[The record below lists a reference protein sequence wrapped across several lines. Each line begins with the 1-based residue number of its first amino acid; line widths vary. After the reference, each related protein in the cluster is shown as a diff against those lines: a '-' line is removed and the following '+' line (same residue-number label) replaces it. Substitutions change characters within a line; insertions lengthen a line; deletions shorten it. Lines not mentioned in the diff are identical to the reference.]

1 MKQFVLDF
9 LENECV
15 RGAHISRCLRETHEA
30 DLLVELTSGK
40 RVAIYVIN
48 RALRLPE
55 IRERYEQNTRRK
67 IHTLFLVDGRMLP
80 QQQMDTT
87 PPPWMNAL
95 HMLTQGRVY
104 AYACDRRAVE
114 IRPVHIEWRWGSSSR
129 RIELGKPVNVAE
141 LRPSSVTTGAHQM
154 DGTFATADFGEGAFW
169 KKRDPNEGRQFDFSW
184 RNWSFGG
191 TGKAQQQE
199 ETPDWD
205 PWDEFQRQYG
215 DAGDFMGAD
224 RDRGFNFDFDNY
236 GQTGQAR
243 AKTRGRRSAQ
253 PHHYT
258 TLGLSMSSSI
268 TLDEVK
274 SAYRRKARENHPDL
288 HPTEKDKYT
297 ERMALINAAF
307 EAISRDLE

>member
-9 LENECV
+9 LENECL
-15 RGAHISRCLRETHEA
+15 RGAHFSRCLRETPEA

-48 RALRLPE
+48 RAPRLPE

-80 QQQMDTT
+80 QQPIET

-95 HMLTQGRVY
+95 HMLTHGRVY
-104 AYACDRRAVE
+104 AYTCDRRAVE
-114 IRPVHIEWRWGSSSR
+114 IRPMHIEWRWGGAAR
-129 RIELGKPVNVAE
+129 RVEVGMPVDVAE
-141 LRPSSVTTGAHQM
+141 LRPSSVTASAHQM
-154 DGTFATADFGEGAFW
+154 DGTYATADFGEGAFW

-191 TGKAQQQE
+191 TGKTGQQA
-199 ETPDWD
+199 ETSDWD

-215 DAGDFMGAD
+215 DASEYMGAD
-224 RDRGFNFDFDNY
+224 GSGFNFDDFE
-236 GQTGQAR
+236 QAGR
-243 AKTRGRRSAQ
+243 TRTPARQRRYAQ
-253 PHHYT
+253 PHHYAA
-258 TLGLSMSSSI
+258 LGLTMSSAL

-274 SAYRRKARENHPDL
+274 QAYRRKARENHPDL
-288 HPTEKDKYT
+288 HPTEKEKYT
-297 ERMALINAAF
+297 ERMTLINAAF